1 MQLKKTIGLVVLLFL
16 LAGCIDSTD
25 SDESSKEE
33 PIESPGEAR
42 IFGEIA
48 WTDITEGLP
57 EGFGVRDSA
66 QRGDHFYLLT
76 NRPSAL
82 YRWDSLN
89 PEAGWEKVTEF
100 SGYPNTRLAVVNDQ
114 IFIGGHGGSVSLLL
128 DELEPSEEGRVPLF
142 RLPPINDDTNLGGL
156 IVAGKNRLLSRCHNN
171 SSECRHNPVIKYF
184 DLNQLP
190 NKSHAELA
198 GLSDEEREQLNL
210 TWTDTEFNKYIPDA
224 KPHIQLFEFQ
234 GDIWFKTNYS
244 NTDTKGTWRYRNNQW
259 QKVMDL
265 SPALSVTGDDQTL
278 YVSFEETPTTQ
289 ISSIF
294 KYVEDDPQHPN
305 AISNLQQI
313 YADREGNDR
322 SLIDGWLV
330 PLHSHRGYGIGSV
343 PFEGSKNVFMGG
355 RFGAFILDGPKK
367 WLLPGY
373 TADLGLIGNEG
384 IRVQTRHTQVVNGII
399 FTQQSYRRDG
409 EDYNRI
415 LMYQPDL
422 DELPYYTSNVDVQVA
437 KLIDNTLSF
446 TESTITDDEGKE
458 KQVRVWEADMN
469 LRWAGSSTLVASLT
483 TEKPF
488 TGEQEVS
495 LESDF
500 TKGDFSG
507 VLLRLNDQGAIQQA
521 FRFNQRIRDLET
533 AVIGGIAYAFMALE
547 SGFVLFDVNNGQV
560 ISQLQE
566 AGARSVDI
574 TDEGYLG
581 TVSRS
586 GGGRYQVSYYTS
598 LNSFKSASPAW
609 TQERR
614 RSYVED
620 LAVVPQAASN
630 QGRVY
635 LVGFDNKRLPGGNPV
650 QVAFLEALDLTT
662 GEFDDDRYRFGF
674 DGADLSNNIADTRLY
689 NVRFGPDGKLYITG
703 ESAGSKTIFR
713 YDGQVYE
720 GPENLAKTDHYNDL
734 WNTASAHMSYVAQV
748 DVDSGDLLQGKLV
761 MSRLSGGRSNTFRV
775 RDLAVGREQIFLPA
789 SAAAHIANRR
799 AQTLNGQPIGPYAGG
814 DPSLLALSTQGLE
827 HRLAWTAFT
836 HTLTQGDLRAADLSP
851 TGQLAVWGYVNAN
864 TGSSSHETPK
874 AFTKAWNAEPSSTE
888 LKGEQRLPYLLL
900 LDSETGL

>member
-1 MQLKKTIGLVVLLFL
+1 MYLQQAISLLLLVFL
-16 LAGCIDSTD
+16 LAGCSSSSD
-25 SDESSKEE
+25 SDIRSDET
-33 PIESPGEAR
+33 R

-48 WTDITEGLP
+48 WMDITEGLP
-57 EGFGVRDSA
+57 DGFEVRDSA

-76 NRPSAL
+76 NRPNAL

-89 PEAGWEKVTEF
+89 SEAGWEKVTRF
-100 SGYPNTRLAVVNDQ
+100 SGYPNTRVAVVNNQ

-128 DELEPSEEGRVPLF
+128 EDLEPDEEGRVPLF
-142 RLPPINDDTNLGGL
+142 RLPAITSDLGGL
-156 IVAGKNRLLSRCHNN
+156 LVAGDNRLLGRCHNN
-171 SSECRHNPVIKYF
+171 FSECRHNPVIKYF

-198 GLSDEEREQLNL
+198 GLSDEEWEQLDL
-210 TWTDTEFNKYIPDA
+210 TWTDTQFNQYIPDA
-224 KPHIQLFEFQ
+224 KPHIQLFEFR

-244 NTDTKGTWRYRNNQW
+244 DTETKGTWRYRNNQW

-278 YVSFEETPTTQ
+278 YVSFEENPTTQ

-294 KYVEDDPQHPN
+294 RYVEVDPQHPN
-305 AISNLQQI
+305 AISDLQQI
-313 YADREGNDR
+313 YAGREDNDR

-373 TADLGLIGNEG
+373 TADLGLIGNES
-384 IRVQTRHTQVVNGII
+384 VQVHTRHTQVVNGII
-399 FTQQSYRRDG
+399 FTEQSYRRDG

-415 LMYQPDL
+415 LSYQPDL

-437 KLIDNTLSF
+437 KLFNEQPLA
-446 TESTITDDEGKE
+446 TDQD
-458 KQVRVWEADMN
+458 DMH

-483 TEKPF
+483 TEQLF
-488 TGEQEVS
+488 TGEQVINLHSAFIE
-495 LESDF
+495 
-500 TKGDFSG
+500 GDFPG
-507 VLLRLNDQGAIQQA
+507 VLLRFNDQGTIQQA
-521 FRFNQRIRDLET
+521 YRFNQRIRDLET
-533 AVIGGIAYAFMALE
+533 AVIGGTAYAFLALE
-547 SGFVLFDVNNGQV
+547 SGFVLFDVNSGQV
-560 ISQLQE
+560 VSQQVE
-566 AGARSVDI
+566 AGARRVDI

-586 GGGRYQVSYYTS
+586 GSGRYLVSYYTS
-598 LNSFKSASPAW
+598 LNNFESASPVW
-609 TQERR
+609 RQERH
-614 RSYVED
+614 RSYVDD

-635 LVGFDNKRLPGGNPV
+635 LVGFDNKRLPSGNPV
-650 QVAFLEALDLTT
+650 QVAFLEALNLAT

-689 NVRFGPDGKLYITG
+689 NVRFGPDGKLYIIG
-703 ESAGSKTIFR
+703 ESAGSQTIFR
-713 YDGQVYE
+713 YNGQVYE

-748 DVDSGDLLQGKLV
+748 DIDTGDLLQGKLV

-775 RDLAVGREQIFLPA
+775 RDLAVGHEQIFLPA

-799 AQTLNGQPIGPYAGG
+799 AQTLNGEPVGPYAGG

-851 TGQLAVWGYVNAN
+851 SGQLAVWGYLNAN
-864 TGSSSHETPK
+864 TRFSSNDTPQ
-874 AFTKAWNAEPSSTE
+874 AFTKPWNAQPGSTE